1 MEVEE
6 EEKEMSLSIITNTA
20 AQVAANAVA
29 NNQSSLNQSIAQL
42 SSGKRIVN
50 ASDDPAG
57 LAISTEINGLLGAL
71 SQSSTNAG
79 DASGMLQTADGALAN
94 ISNALTTMQQL
105 ANEAADGT
113 INNTQR
119 AALDTQYQALFG
131 EINNIASGS
140 QFNGINLLQGGN
152 VTFQVGANN
161 NTNDQLSVALP
172 SITAAGLLG
181 VALPGAGTALTEG
194 TNVTVTAPGSDTLAV
209 GTTAASDTATAANTV
224 AATAAPATLD
234 GELSGTPP
242 NSITLTVTGTSG
254 PGGVGT
260 VGTDNITFVVKDS
273 NGVTSSPIT
282 INAADTVVQNLDG
295 TGADFAFTAGDTYQ
309 AGQQITLVFG
319 ASGASGSL
327 ATQAAAQ
334 SQITQTTNALANLA
348 TIRGSIGASE
358 QQLSTISANLQS
370 QQQNLTSALS
380 NIQDANVASTFAT
393 FTKQL
398 VLQQAGISVLKQ
410 ADQAPQQLL
419 ALFQ

>member
-1 MEVEE
+1 MA
-6 EEKEMSLSIITNTA
+6 LSIITNTA
-20 AQVAANAVA
+20 AQLAANSVA
-29 NNQSSLNQSIAQL
+29 NNQTSLNQSIAQL
-42 SSGKRIVN
+42 SSGKRIVS
-50 ASDDPAG
+50 AADDPAG

-71 SQSSTNAG
+71 NQSSTNASN
-79 DASGMLQTADGALAN
+79 ASGMLQTADGALAN

-131 EINNIASGS
+131 EINNIASGA

-161 NTNDQLSVALP
+161 NTNDQLSIGLP
-172 SITAAGLLG
+172 SLTAAGLLG
-181 VALPGAGTALTEG
+181 VALPGTGTAIVEG
-194 TNVTVTAPGSDTLAV
+194 TNATVTAPGTNTFAV
-209 GTTAASDTATAANTV
+209 GTAAASDTGTAANTV
-224 AATAAPATLD
+224 AATAAVGTLD
-234 GELSGTPP
+234 AQLSGTPP
-242 NSITLTVTGTSG
+242 NSITLTVTGTSN
-254 PGGVGT
+254 VSGT
-260 VGTDNITFVVKDS
+260 GAVGTDNITFVMKDS

-282 INAADTVVQNLDG
+282 ITAANTVIKNLDG
-295 TGADFAFTAGDTYQ
+295 TGADYLFGAGNTYKAGD
-309 AGQQITLVFG
+309 QITIVFG
-319 ASGASGSL
+319 AAGASGSL

-348 TIRGSIGASE
+348 TIRGSVGASE

-398 VLQQAGISVLKQ
+398 VLEQAGVSVLKQ